1 MLQESRQKLE
11 SEQRFRALIEN
22 GTDLILILDAE
33 GICRY
38 ASPSQERILGFPL
51 NEVMGKK
58 AFELV
63 HADDLS
69 QIVETFQRA
78 LLSSRAHVPVAQY
91 RMRHRNG
98 SWCFFEGVITN
109 LLDHRAVRGVVL
121 NCHDITHRV
130 RSEAALLQAKM
141 AAEAANRAKSA
152 FLANIGHELRTPL
165 SVIVGYS
172 DLLLEEAQATGE
184 KEWVRD
190 LHQIRSAGT
199 HLLTLINDLL
209 QIAELEAGQIRLRLE
224 KFNLST
230 LIENVVGTILPQVER
245 NGNTLEVRSAG
256 NLGAMHADPKKVR
269 QILLH
274 LLGNAAKFT
283 ENGKITLAVSSGDA
297 EFGSFAAV
305 GGAQSFSPSGSLP
318 PLTGSSWL
326 TFTVADTGIGIP
338 AEYLP
343 HLFEAFTQ
351 ADDSGERMY
360 GGTGLGLA
368 ITRRLCEMMGG
379 RIAVRSQPG
388 VGSAFTVY
396 LPADVASCT
405 ATAAIAEEDF
415 A

>member
-1 MLQESRQKLE
+1 MLQSSRQKLD
-11 SEQRFRALIEN
+11 SELRFRALLEN

-38 ASPSQERILGFPL
+38 VSPSQERILGFPL
-51 NEVMGKK
+51 NEVIGKK

-63 HADDLS
+63 HPDDLLP
-69 QIVETFQRA
+69 IVETFQRA
-78 LLSSRAHVPVAQY
+78 LLSPRAHLPVAKY

-98 SWCFFEGVITN
+98 SWCFFEGAIAN
-109 LLDHRAVRGVVL
+109 LLDRRAVKGVVVT
-121 NCHDITHRV
+121 CHDITHRL

-172 DLLLEEAQATGE
+172 DLLLEEARATGE

-190 LHQIRSAGT
+190 LQQIRSAGT

-209 QIAELEAGQIRLRLE
+209 QIAELEAGQIGLRLE
-224 KFNLST
+224 KFNIST
-230 LIENVVGTILPQVER
+230 LIENVVTAILPQVER
-245 NGNTLEVRSAG
+245 NGNTLEVRCAG
-256 NLGAMHADPKKVR
+256 NLGVMHADQKKVR

-283 ENGKITLAVSSGDA
+283 ENGKITLAVSYGDGQLGS
-297 EFGSFAAV
+297 FGSLE
-305 GGAQSFSPSGSLP
+305 GAKSFSPQGSP
-318 PLTGSSWL
+318 PLTHSSWV

-338 AEYLP
+338 AEYVP

-351 ADDSGERMY
+351 AYDSAERMY

-379 RIAVRSQPG
+379 LIAVRSQPG

-396 LPADVASCT
+396 LPADVASR
-405 ATAAIAEEDF
+405 TAAAAMAEEDF

>member
-1 MLQESRQKLE
+1 MLQSSRQKLD
-11 SEQRFRALIEN
+11 SELRFRALLEN

-38 ASPSQERILGFPL
+38 VSPSQERILGFPL
-51 NEVMGKK
+51 NEVIGKS

-78 LLSSRAHVPVAQY
+78 LLSPRGHLPVAKY

-98 SWCFFEGVITN
+98 SWCFFEGAIAN
-109 LLDHRAVRGVVL
+109 LLERRAVKGVVVT
-121 NCHDITHRV
+121 CHDITHRM
-130 RSEAALLQAKM
+130 RSEAALIQAKM

-172 DLLLEEAQATGE
+172 DLLLEEARATGE

-190 LHQIRSAGT
+190 LQQIRSAGT

-209 QIAELEAGQIRLRLE
+209 QIAELEAGQIGLRLE

-230 LIENVVGTILPQVER
+230 LIENVVATIIPQVER
-245 NGNTLEVRSAG
+245 NGNTLEVICKG
-256 NLGAMHADPKKVR
+256 NLGVMHADPKKVR

-283 ENGKITLAVSSGDA
+283 ENGKITLAVATGGI
-297 EFGSFAAV
+297 GSFGV
-305 GGAQSFSPSGSLP
+305 LEGAKSFSPDAP
-318 PLTGSSWL
+318 PSPIPSSWL

-351 ADDSGERMY
+351 AYDSAERIY

-379 RIAVRSQPG
+379 MIAVRSQPG

-396 LPADVASCT
+396 LPADVASRT
-405 ATAAIAEEDF
+405 AAAAIAEEDF

>member
-11 SEQRFRALIEN
+11 SELRFRALLEN

-38 ASPSQERILGFPL
+38 VSPSQERILGFPL
-51 NEVMGKK
+51 NQVIGKK

-63 HADDLS
+63 HPDDLS

-78 LLSSRAHVPVAQY
+78 LLSPRAQVPVAKY

-109 LLDHRAVRGVVL
+109 LLERRAVKGVVVS
-121 NCHDITHRV
+121 CHDITHRV

-172 DLLLEEAQATGE
+172 DLLLEEARATGE
-184 KEWVRD
+184 KEWGRD
-190 LHQIRSAGT
+190 LQQIRSAGT

-209 QIAELEAGQIRLRLE
+209 QIAELEAGQIGLRLE

-230 LIENVVGTILPQVER
+230 LIENVVATILPQVER
-245 NGNTLEVRSAG
+245 NGNTLSVRCAG
-256 NLGAMHADPKKVR
+256 DLGVMHADPKKVR

-283 ENGKITLAVSSGDA
+283 ENGKITLAVATGGVGS
-297 EFGSFAAV
+297 FGSLDRAE
-305 GGAQSFSPSGSLP
+305 SFSPDAPPSLIP
-318 PLTGSSWL
+318 SSWL

-351 ADDSGERMY
+351 AYDSTERMY

-379 RIAVRSQPG
+379 KIAVRSQPG

-415 A
+415 I

>member
-1 MLQESRQKLE
+1 MK
-11 SEQRFRALIEN
+11 
-22 GTDLILILDAE
+22 
-33 GICRY
+33 
-38 ASPSQERILGFPL
+38 
-51 NEVMGKK
+51 
-58 AFELV
+58 
-63 HADDLS
+63 
-69 QIVETFQRA
+69 
-78 LLSSRAHVPVAQY
+78 
-91 RMRHRNG
+91 
-98 SWCFFEGVITN
+98 
-109 LLDHRAVRGVVL
+109 GVVV

-172 DLLLEEAQATGE
+172 DLLLEEARATGE

-190 LHQIRSAGT
+190 LQQIRSAGT

-209 QIAELEAGQIRLRLE
+209 QIAELEAGQIGLRLE
-224 KFNLST
+224 KFNIST
-230 LIENVVGTILPQVER
+230 LIENVVTAILPQVER
-245 NGNTLEVRSAG
+245 NGNTLEVICKG
-256 NLGAMHADPKKVR
+256 DLGVMHADPKKVR

-283 ENGKITLAVSSGDA
+283 ENGKITLAVATGGI
-297 EFGSFAAV
+297 GSF
-305 GGAQSFSPSGSLP
+305 GALEGAKSFSPDAP
-318 PLTGSSWL
+318 PSPIPSSWL

-338 AEYLP
+338 AEYVP

-351 ADDSGERMY
+351 AYDSAERIY

-379 RIAVRSQPG
+379 KIAVRSEPG

-415 A
+415 V